1 MSDYVNHLFSYL
13 PPERLGTF
21 SYGHVIPHTNLV
33 AQSLTQGLL
42 GSEFD
47 FTYEKRNSEKMVRI
61 LQPWIPSDFVN
72 FALGHRSWTHL
83 GSPVPNNS

>member
-1 MSDYVNHLFSYL
+1 MSDYVTHLFSYL

-47 FTYEKRNSEKMVRI
+47 FTYEKRNSEKMVRYP
-61 LQPWIPSDFVN
+61 QPRHVIVHIKI
-72 FALGHRSWTHL
+72 FARLSTL
-83 GSPVPNNS
+83 DAP

>member
-47 FTYEKRNSEKMVRI
+47 FTYEKRNSEKMVRYP
-61 LQPWIPSDFVN
+61 QPRHVIVYIKI
-72 FALGHRSWTHL
+72 FARLSTL
-83 GSPVPNNS
+83 DAP